1 MPAPLWLAA
10 AAAALA
16 ADSTPRPTPLVFPAP
31 AAATVPALPAL
42 ALSPADTGR
51 PRAVEVSEG
60 YATRLKLHRWGSYA
74 ILPLFA
80 GQYVLGSRLFD
91 QKSDIYAGRRL
102 TPVDADLRRN
112 HAIVA
117 GTVGAVFVANTV
129 TGVWNWA
136 ESRGVP
142 EGRTRR
148 LLHGLTML
156 GAEAGFVA
164 TGVLG
169 TRAKDGNM
177 DDARLHRNVALG
189 SVAVSAASAIGM
201 WIFNRD

>member
-10 AAAALA
+10 AAALSG
-16 ADSTPRPTPLVFPAP
+16 DSTPRPKPLVFPAP
-31 AAATVPALPAL
+31 GAVTVPALPA
-42 ALSPADTGR
+42 DTVRR
-51 PRAVEVSEG
+51 PRAVEVSAG
-60 YATRLKLHRWGSYA
+60 YETRLKLHRWGSYA

-80 GQYVLGSRLFD
+80 GQYVLGDRMFD

-102 TPVDADLRRN
+102 QPVDAGLRRN

-117 GTVGAVFVANTV
+117 GTVGVVFVANTV
-129 TGVWNWA
+129 TGVWNWV

-148 LLHGLTML
+148 LVHALAML

-164 TGVLG
+164 TGILG
-169 TRAKDGNM
+169 TRATDGNM
-177 DDARLHRNVALG
+177 DDARTHRNVALG
-189 SVAVSAASAIGM
+189 SVAVSTASVIGM
-201 WIFNRD
+201 WIFNRH

>member
-10 AAAALA
+10 AAAALSG
-16 ADSTPRPTPLVFPAP
+16 DSTPRPTPLVFPAP
-31 AAATVPALPAL
+31 AAATVPALPA
-42 ALSPADTGR
+42 DTVRR
-51 PRAVEVSEG
+51 PRAVQVSEG
-60 YATRLKLHRWGSYA
+60 YETRLRLHRWGSYA

-80 GQYVLGSRLFD
+80 GQYLLGDRLFD

-102 TPVDADLRRN
+102 QPVDADLRRN

-117 GTVGAVFVANTV
+117 GTVGAVVLANTV
-129 TGVWNWA
+129 TGIWNWT

-148 LLHGLTML
+148 LVHALTML
-156 GAEAGFVA
+156 GAEAGFVT
-164 TGVLG
+164 TGILG

-177 DDARLHRNVALG
+177 DDARTHRNVALG
-189 SVAVSAASAIGM
+189 SVAVSTASVIGM
-201 WIFNRD
+201 WIFNRH

>member
-10 AAAALA
+10 AAAALSG
-16 ADSTPRPTPLVFPAP
+16 DSTPRPTPLVFPAP
-31 AAATVPALPAL
+31 AAVTTPALPAL
-42 ALSPADTGR
+42 PVPAADTGR

-60 YATRLKLHRWGSYA
+60 YATRLTLHRWGSYA

-80 GQYVLGSRLFD
+80 GQYVLGSRLFS
-91 QKSDIYAGRRL
+91 QKEDIYAGRRN
-102 TPVDADLRRN
+102 TAVDGDLRRN

-117 GTVGAVFVANTV
+117 GAVGAVFVANTV

-148 LLHGLTML
+148 LVHGLTML

-164 TGVLG
+164 TGILG
-169 TRAKDGNM
+169 TRATDGNM
-177 DDARLHRNVALG
+177 ADARTHRNVALS
-189 SVAVSAASAIGM
+189 SVAVSAASVVGM
-201 WIFNRD
+201 WILNRD

>member
-31 AAATVPALPAL
+31 AAVTAPAAPE
-42 ALSPADTGR
+42 DTTRR
-51 PRAVEVSEG
+51 PRAVQISEG
-60 YATRLKLHRWGSYA
+60 YATRLRLHRWGSYA

-80 GQYVLGSRLFD
+80 GQYVLGSRLFE
-91 QKSDIYAGRRL
+91 QKEDIYDGRR
-102 TPVDADLRRN
+102 TVPVDDGLRRN

-117 GTVGAVFVANTV
+117 GAVGAVFVANTV
-129 TGVWNWA
+129 TGVWNWS
-136 ESRGVP
+136 ESRAAP
-142 EGRTRR
+142 QGRTRR
-148 LLHGLTML
+148 LMHALTML

-169 TRAKDGNM
+169 TRAKDGNL
-177 DDARLHRNVALG
+177 DDARTHRNVALG
-189 SVAVSAASAIGM
+189 SVAVSTASAIGM